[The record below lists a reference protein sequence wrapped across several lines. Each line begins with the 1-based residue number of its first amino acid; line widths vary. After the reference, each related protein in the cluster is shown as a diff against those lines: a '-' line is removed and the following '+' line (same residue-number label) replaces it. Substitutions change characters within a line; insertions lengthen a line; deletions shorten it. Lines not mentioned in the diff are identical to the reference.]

1 MVKNSPAIQETRVQ
15 SLGEGNGYPHQ
26 YSCWENSTDRGT
38 WWATGS
44 WVAESD
50 RTKQLTQC
58 SQIPTNTFPWNHHEM
73 RLLQMQVHITQT
85 SQISEHHN
93 NLDVIF
99 QMNKQIL
106 EKFWTKYNILST
118 YPIVTFW
125 GNSLHIK
132 ILLPTLPKL
141 HFVFKC
147 GTAKL

>member
-1 MVKNSPAIQETRVQ
+1 
-15 SLGEGNGYPHQ
+15 
-26 YSCWENSTDRGT
+26 
-38 WWATGS
+38 
-44 WVAESD
+44 
-50 RTKQLTQC
+50 
-58 SQIPTNTFPWNHHEM
+58 
-73 RLLQMQVHITQT
+73 MQVHIAQT

-125 GNSLHIK
+125 GNSLYIK
-132 ILLPTLPKL
+132 IFLPTLPKL
-141 HFVFKC
+141 HFVLKC